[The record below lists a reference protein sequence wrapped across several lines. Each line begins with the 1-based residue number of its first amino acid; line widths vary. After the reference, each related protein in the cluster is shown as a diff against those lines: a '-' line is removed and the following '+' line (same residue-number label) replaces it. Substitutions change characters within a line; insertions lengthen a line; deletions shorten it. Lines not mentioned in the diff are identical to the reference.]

1 MPVIDNPDMLL
12 PITLAIPDPRIMDEG
27 DSFEEI
33 SKLIKNL
40 IEFSSIGEECS
51 WLDGFARIKADPQ
64 LNSVAFEST
73 AYKYRKY

>member
-1 MPVIDNPDMLL
+1 MIDNPDMLL

-51 WLDGFARIKADPQ
+51 
-64 LNSVAFEST
+64 
-73 AYKYRKY
+73 